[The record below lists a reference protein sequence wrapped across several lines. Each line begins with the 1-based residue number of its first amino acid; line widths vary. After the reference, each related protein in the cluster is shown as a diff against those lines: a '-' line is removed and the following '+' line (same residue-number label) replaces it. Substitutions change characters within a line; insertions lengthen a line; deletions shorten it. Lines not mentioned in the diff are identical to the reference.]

1 MKLNLLNAL
10 IATAVLFV
18 MASFLMGMQLSLDGT
33 KLVVHGAAEVR
44 WMWIG
49 IGCVIVFFFQLL
61 RPLLQQG
68 LKKVSG
74 PAFVLPSF
82 DGTTPRQKLL
92 AALLIVAAVAW
103 PFLVSRGT
111 VDIATLTL
119 IYVMLG
125 LGLNVVVGLSG
136 LLVLGYGGFYA
147 IGAYTYALLNHY
159 YGLGFWESL
168 PLAGIVTAAF
178 GFLLGF
184 PVLRLRGD
192 YLAIVTLGFGE
203 IVRILLLN
211 NTEITGGPNGIS
223 QIPKPTFFGLEF
235 SRSAREG
242 GWDTFS
248 NFFGVKYDPS
258 DRVIFLYLVALLL
271 VVLSLFVINRLLRM
285 PLGRA
290 WEALREDEIACR
302 SLGLSPTRIKLTA
315 FTISAAFAGFAGTL
329 FAARQGF
336 VSPESFTF
344 AESAFVLAIVVLGGM
359 GSQFAVILA
368 AILLVVSRELMR
380 DFNEYSMLMLGGL
393 MVLMMIWR
401 PQGLLPMTR
410 VQLKLKNGQAK
421 GEQA

>member
-1 MKLNLLNAL
+1 MKLNTFFGAVFSAL
-10 IATAVLFV
+10 ILLVL
-18 MASFLMGMQLSLDGT
+18 ASLVMGMQLSLEGT
-33 KLVVHGAAEVR
+33 HLVVHGAGQVR
-44 WMWIG
+44 WEWIG
-49 IGCVIVFFFQLL
+49 AGCAVVFLFQLF
-61 RPLLQQG
+61 RPLFQKNI
-68 LKKVSG
+68 KKING
-74 PAFVLPSF
+74 PAWVLPSF
-82 DGTTPRQKLL
+82 DGSTARQKILAWLLIL
-92 AALLIVAAVAW
+92 AAIVW

-119 IYVMLG
+119 IYIMLG

-147 IGAYTYALLNHY
+147 IGAYTYALLAHY
-159 YGLGFWESL
+159 YGLSFWECL
-168 PLAGIVTAAF
+168 PLAGVVSAGF
-178 GFLLGF
+178 GLLLGF

-211 NTEITGGPNGIS
+211 NTELTGGPNGIS
-223 QIPKPTFFGLEF
+223 EIPKPTFFGLEF
-235 SRSAREG
+235 NREAREG
-242 GWDTFS
+242 GWGTFHQV
-248 NFFGVKYDPS
+248 FGLKYDPN
-258 DRVIFLYLVALLL
+258 DRIIFLYMVALLL
-271 VVLSLFVINRLLRM
+271 VILTLFIINRLLRM

-302 SLGLSPTRIKLTA
+302 SLGLSPTKIKLTA

-344 AESAFVLAIVVLGGM
+344 VESAFVLAIVVLGGM

-380 DFNEYSMLMLGGL
+380 DLNQYSMLLLGAL

-401 PQGLLPMTR
+401 PQGLLPMKRT
-410 VQLKLKNGQAK
+410 QIKMKTGKGAQA
-421 GEQA
+421 